1 VNAVTGQEVEKLLA
15 IRRHRNVVVHDLPR
29 MLLEPKL
36 EVDIDL
42 LIESRNF
49 THKLDRW
56 WFENYHATIDPEVLG
71 GQSAD
76 ETEFSSFRMVYVDHV
91 IANVLDGLSLSQP
104 SEPSSESPTASGSR
118 DHAEG
123 VYVGPWRAPK
133 RWWRRCSPRAWRG
146 GWGHAGDTSHPGT
159 VRFGPMPSEAYT
171 QVST

>member
-104 SEPSSESPTASGSR
+104 SEPSSESPTASG
-118 DHAEG
+118 E
-123 VYVGPWRAPK
+123 
-133 RWWRRCSPRAWRG
+133 
-146 GWGHAGDTSHPGT
+146 
-159 VRFGPMPSEAYT
+159 
-171 QVST
+171 